1 MVSAQHRS
9 RSRAVKQVAS
19 FVLSRPSP
27 CDVPQRVRFSCRTPW
42 ALLGE
47 MRVLARRG
55 GWVRTTACLTT
66 LRERMSPSGL
76 EEHLVNGE
84 ALGVVLVGLFLFA
97 DVGVAQAEAQSNGM
111 TEEEAARL
119 GEEFGIV
126 VGAVDE
132 DIQKELKLQHPQGV
146 AVFEVI
152 GNSRADYAGIKVRSV
167 IKEIDKQEI
176 RNMADFGRAIRKA
189 MKECNFTVGTYEPA
203 DPGDP
208 VGWGVNFHFVG
219 CKRD

>member
-1 MVSAQHRS
+1 MNARGLL
-9 RSRAVKQVAS
+9 RVALIGS
-19 FVLSRPSP
+19 FIFVG
-27 CDVPQRVRFSCRTPW
+27 
-42 ALLGE
+42 A
-47 MRVLARRG
+47 G
-55 GWVRTTACLTT
+55 GT
-66 LRERMSPSGL
+66 
-76 EEHLVNGE
+76 
-84 ALGVVLVGLFLFA
+84 
-97 DVGVAQAEAQSNGM
+97 QAASQPDTM

-126 VGAVDE
+126 VGAVDAE
-132 DIQKELKLQHPQGV
+132 IQQELKLERAQGV

-152 GNSRADYAGIKVRSV
+152 GNSRADFAGIKVRSV

-176 RNMADFGRAIRKA
+176 RSMTEFGLAIKKA
-189 MKECNFTVGTYEPA
+189 MKQCNFTVGTYEAA

>member
-1 MVSAQHRS
+1 MKRITWGCV
-9 RSRAVKQVAS
+9 
-19 FVLSRPSP
+19 
-27 CDVPQRVRFSCRTPW
+27 CC
-42 ALLGE
+42 LL
-47 MRVLARRG
+47 
-55 GWVRTTACLTT
+55 
-66 LRERMSPSGL
+66 SGL
-76 EEHLVNGE
+76 LF
-84 ALGVVLVGLFLFA
+84 VGSGFA
-97 DVGVAQAEAQSNGM
+97 EGRGQLDVM
-111 TEEEAARL
+111 TEEEASQL

-132 DIQKELKLQHPQGV
+132 EIQKELKLQKPQGV

-176 RNMADFGRAIRKA
+176 RTMADFGRAIKKA

>member
-1 MVSAQHRS
+1 MIGAG
-9 RSRAVKQVAS
+9 
-19 FVLSRPSP
+19 VLG
-27 CDVPQRVRFSCRTPW
+27 V
-42 ALLGE
+42 ALL
-47 MRVLARRG
+47 
-55 GWVRTTACLTT
+55 
-66 LRERMSPSGL
+66 S
-76 EEHLVNGE
+76 
-84 ALGVVLVGLFLFA
+84 LFLFA
-97 DVGVAQAEAQSNGM
+97 GVEATQAEGQSDGM
-111 TEEEAARL
+111 TEEEATRL

-132 DIQKELKLQHPQGV
+132 DIQQELKLQQPQGV

-176 RNMADFGRAIRKA
+176 RNMDDFGRAIKKA

>member
-1 MVSAQHRS
+1 MVNGGAL
-9 RSRAVKQVAS
+9 AVG
-19 FVLSRPSP
+19 
-27 CDVPQRVRFSCRTPW
+27 
-42 ALLGE
+42 LLGS
-47 MRVLARRG
+47 VLF
-55 GWVRTTACLTT
+55 V
-66 LRERMSPSGL
+66 S
-76 EEHLVNGE
+76 V
-84 ALGVVLVGLFLFA
+84 GVVQIA
-97 DVGVAQAEAQSNGM
+97 AQSDRM

-132 DIQKELKLQHPQGV
+132 DIQKELKLERPQGV

-167 IKEIDKQEI
+167 IKEIDKREI
-176 RNMADFGRAIRKA
+176 RTMADFGSAIKQA

>member
-1 MVSAQHRS
+1 MVNVRGVWSVALILISFFVSAGGAQT
-9 RSRAVKQVAS
+9 A
-19 FVLSRPSP
+19 
-27 CDVPQRVRFSCRTPW
+27 PQPD
-42 ALLGE
+42 A
-47 MRVLARRG
+47 
-55 GWVRTTACLTT
+55 
-66 LRERMSPSGL
+66 
-76 EEHLVNGE
+76 
-84 ALGVVLVGLFLFA
+84 
-97 DVGVAQAEAQSNGM
+97 M

-126 VGAVDE
+126 VGAVDAE
-132 DIQKELKLQHPQGV
+132 IQQELKLERAQGV

-152 GNSRADYAGIKVRSV
+152 GNSRADFAGIKVRSV

-176 RNMADFGRAIRKA
+176 RNMTEFGIAIKKA
-189 MKECNFTVGTYEPA
+189 MKGCNFTVGTYEAA

>member
-1 MVSAQHRS
+1 MTDVRTLARLVSAHRWILTL
-9 RSRAVKQVAS
+9 A
-19 FVLSRPSP
+19 
-27 CDVPQRVRFSCRTPW
+27 
-42 ALLGE
+42 
-47 MRVLARRG
+47 VLA
-55 GWVRTTACLTT
+55 T
-66 LRERMSPSGL
+66 LLSG
-76 EEHLVNGE
+76 
-84 ALGVVLVGLFLFA
+84 AGL
-97 DVGVAQAEAQSNGM
+97 AQAEPDEPAM
-111 TEEEAARL
+111 TDEEAARL

-132 DIQKELKLQHPQGV
+132 EIQKELKLQRPQGV

-167 IKEIDKQEI
+167 IKEIDKHEI
-176 RNMADFGRAIRKA
+176 RTMADFGRAIKKA
-189 MKECNFTVGTYEPA
+189 MNECNFTVGTYEPA

>member
-1 MVSAQHRS
+1 M
-9 RSRAVKQVAS
+9 
-19 FVLSRPSP
+19 
-27 CDVPQRVRFSCRTPW
+27 
-42 ALLGE
+42 LL
-47 MRVLARRG
+47 
-55 GWVRTTACLTT
+55 
-66 LRERMSPSGL
+66 SGL
-76 EEHLVNGE
+76 MFVSMETVQAVTQNG
-84 ALGVVLVGLFLFA
+84 A
-97 DVGVAQAEAQSNGM
+97 M
-111 TEEEAARL
+111 TEEEASKL

-132 DIQKELKLQHPQGV
+132 EIQKELQLQKPQGV

-176 RNMADFGRAIRKA
+176 RNMADFGRAIKKA

-203 DPGDP
+203 DPSDP

>member
-1 MVSAQHRS
+1 MIGGRLL
-9 RSRAVKQVAS
+9 AV
-19 FVLSRPSP
+19 
-27 CDVPQRVRFSCRTPW
+27 
-42 ALLGE
+42 ALLS
-47 MRVLARRG
+47 V
-55 GWVRTTACLTT
+55 
-66 LRERMSPSGL
+66 
-76 EEHLVNGE
+76 
-84 ALGVVLVGLFLFA
+84 FLFTGA
-97 DVGVAQAEAQSNGM
+97 EATQAVAQNGVM
-111 TEEEAARL
+111 TEEEASKL

-126 VGAVDE
+126 VGTVDE
-132 DIQKELKLQHPQGV
+132 EIQKELKLQKPQGV

-176 RNMADFGRAIRKA
+176 RNMADFGRAIKKA

>member
-1 MVSAQHRS
+1 MKRTASGWTICLMSALL
-9 RSRAVKQVAS
+9 AVDLAVAQVA
-19 FVLSRPSP
+19 
-27 CDVPQRVRFSCRTPW
+27 TP
-42 ALLGE
+42 
-47 MRVLARRG
+47 
-55 GWVRTTACLTT
+55 
-66 LRERMSPSGL
+66 
-76 EEHLVNGE
+76 NGE
-84 ALGVVLVGLFLFA
+84 
-97 DVGVAQAEAQSNGM
+97 M
-111 TEEEAARL
+111 TEEEASKL
-119 GEEFGIV
+119 GEEFGLV

-132 DIQKELKLQHPQGV
+132 VIQKELNLERPQGV

-167 IKEIDKQEI
+167 IKEINKQEI
-176 RNMADFGRAIRKA
+176 RSMADFGGAIKKA

>member
-1 MVSAQHRS
+1 MKRISWEKKADRLRWFAWRTVVYGWT
-9 RSRAVKQVAS
+9 AV
-19 FVLSRPSP
+19 L
-27 CDVPQRVRFSCRTPW
+27 
-42 ALLGE
+42 
-47 MRVLARRG
+47 
-55 GWVRTTACLTT
+55 
-66 LRERMSPSGL
+66 
-76 EEHLVNGE
+76 
-84 ALGVVLVGLFLFA
+84 LVGPISA
-97 DVGVAQAEAQSNGM
+97 DVAMAQAANQRDTM
-111 TEEEAARL
+111 TEEEASKL

-132 DIQKELKLQHPQGV
+132 DIQKELKLQKPQGV

-176 RNMADFGRAIRKA
+176 RTMVDFGRAIKKA

>member
-1 MVSAQHRS
+1 MN
-9 RSRAVKQVAS
+9 
-19 FVLSRPSP
+19 
-27 CDVPQRVRFSCRTPW
+27 
-42 ALLGE
+42 
-47 MRVLARRG
+47 G
-55 GWVRTTACLTT
+55 G
-66 LRERMSPSGL
+66 
-76 EEHLVNGE
+76 
-84 ALGVVLVGLFLFA
+84 ALGVVLSGVFLFA
-97 DVGVAQAEAQSNGM
+97 AVVVAQAQAQSDGM
-111 TEEEAARL
+111 TEEEAVRL

-132 DIQKELKLQHPQGV
+132 DIQKELKLQRPQGV

-176 RNMADFGRAIRKA
+176 RNMADFGQAIKKA

>member
-1 MVSAQHRS
+1 MKEGLVARALMLSWLLVVGMGSVSA
-9 RSRAVKQVAS
+9 ATEPV
-19 FVLSRPSP
+19 
-27 CDVPQRVRFSCRTPW
+27 
-42 ALLGE
+42 
-47 MRVLARRG
+47 
-55 GWVRTTACLTT
+55 
-66 LRERMSPSGL
+66 
-76 EEHLVNGE
+76 
-84 ALGVVLVGLFLFA
+84 
-97 DVGVAQAEAQSNGM
+97 M

-132 DIQKELKLQHPQGV
+132 EIQKELKLQQPQGV

-167 IKEIDKQEI
+167 IKEIDKREI
-176 RNMADFGRAIRKA
+176 RTMADFGLAIKKA

-219 CKRD
+219 CRRD

>member
-1 MVSAQHRS
+1 MKTRWC
-9 RSRAVKQVAS
+9 
-19 FVLSRPSP
+19 RP
-27 CDVPQRVRFSCRTPW
+27 
-42 ALLGE
+42 ALL
-47 MRVLARRG
+47 
-55 GWVRTTACLTT
+55 
-66 LRERMSPSGL
+66 
-76 EEHLVNGE
+76 
-84 ALGVVLVGLFLFA
+84 LFA
-97 DVGVAQAEAQSNGM
+97 VLLTSDLAVADDAARPEIM

-119 GEEFGIV
+119 GEEFGVV

-132 DIQKELKLQHPQGV
+132 EIQRELKLQRPQGV

-167 IKEIDKQEI
+167 IKEINKQEI
-176 RNMADFGRAIRKA
+176 RNMTEFGLALKKA
-189 MKECNFTVGTYEPA
+189 MKSCNFTVGTYEPA

>member
-1 MVSAQHRS
+1 ML
-9 RSRAVKQVAS
+9 
-19 FVLSRPSP
+19 LSG
-27 CDVPQRVRFSCRTPW
+27 
-42 ALLGE
+42 AL
-47 MRVLARRG
+47 AAG
-55 GWVRTTACLTT
+55 GA
-66 LRERMSPSGL
+66 
-76 EEHLVNGE
+76 
-84 ALGVVLVGLFLFA
+84 F
-97 DVGVAQAEAQSNGM
+97 AQAAAQPGAM

-119 GEEFGIV
+119 GEEFGVV

-132 DIQKELKLQHPQGV
+132 EIQRELKMERPQGV

-152 GNSRADYAGIKVRSV
+152 GNSRADSAGIKVRSV

-176 RNMADFGRAIRKA
+176 RNMAEFGLAIKKA
-189 MKECNFTVGTYEPA
+189 MSRCNFTVGTYEPA

>member
-1 MVSAQHRS
+1 MVTSAS
-9 RSRAVKQVAS
+9 
-19 FVLSRPSP
+19 SP
-27 CDVPQRVRFSCRTPW
+27 RVRTASSLRSPV
-42 ALLGE
+42 LGNGLILVVVACCFLSLAE
-47 MRVLARRG
+47 LARSAG
-55 GWVRTTACLTT
+55 TPA
-66 LRERMSPSGL
+66 M
-76 EEHLVNGE
+76 
-84 ALGVVLVGLFLFA
+84 
-97 DVGVAQAEAQSNGM
+97 M

-126 VGAVDE
+126 VGPVDE
-132 DIQKELKLQHPQGV
+132 DIQKELKLQQPQGV

-152 GNSRADYAGIKVRSV
+152 GNSQADYAGIKVRSV
-167 IKEIDKQEI
+167 IKEVDKHEI
-176 RNMADFGRAIRKA
+176 RTMADFGIAIKKA

>member
-1 MVSAQHRS
+1 MIGAG
-9 RSRAVKQVAS
+9 
-19 FVLSRPSP
+19 VLG
-27 CDVPQRVRFSCRTPW
+27 V
-42 ALLGE
+42 ALL
-47 MRVLARRG
+47 
-55 GWVRTTACLTT
+55 
-66 LRERMSPSGL
+66 S
-76 EEHLVNGE
+76 
-84 ALGVVLVGLFLFA
+84 LFLFA
-97 DVGVAQAEAQSNGM
+97 GVEATQAEGQSDGM
-111 TEEEAARL
+111 TEEEATRL

-132 DIQKELKLQHPQGV
+132 DIQQELKLQQPQGV

-176 RNMADFGRAIRKA
+176 RNMADFGRAIKKA